1 MRRRLIIVVMAVVA
15 GVAGLTACGGPTPP
29 SCAKPE
35 NQSGMST
42 NDQVDCLDQVSK
54 WCQKNHPNEMSGECM
69 DKVFGYIPGGE
80 S

>member
-1 MRRRLIIVVMAVVA
+1 MRYRLIVTAAAVIVGAA
-15 GVAGLTACGGPTPP
+15 SLTACGGSTPP

-54 WCQKNHPNEMSGECM
+54 WCQKNRPKEISGECM